1 MVVTRTTRNRFVL
14 NRARGFESHHLR
26 QKSQIQTNL
35 RLFVLSKQLDQMYR
49 ATFQRQA
56 LRQFLQEL
64 DLGDRNRVNC
74 KATSKQEIP
83 AVRKGSLEAN
93 AFKELFCLRRMTGCK
108 LDAF

>member
-93 AFKELFCLRRMTGCK
+93 AFKELFACGE
-108 LDAF
+108 